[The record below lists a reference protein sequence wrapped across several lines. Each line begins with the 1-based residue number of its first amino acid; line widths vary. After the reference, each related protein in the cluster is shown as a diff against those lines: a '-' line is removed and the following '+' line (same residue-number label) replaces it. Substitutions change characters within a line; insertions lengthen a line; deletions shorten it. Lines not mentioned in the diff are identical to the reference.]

1 MSSHGGTDK
10 LVPEKNAT
18 DENNKRLSIYWLGKA
33 EKVAFEQT
41 QFLRQKKLSIWF
53 FFSSDTYFE
62 RCDYFFLSLFL
73 SFDSGLVTLAALG

>member
-53 FFSSDTYFE
+53 FFRLTPTLNDVTI
-62 RCDYFFLSLFL
+62 FFLSLFL